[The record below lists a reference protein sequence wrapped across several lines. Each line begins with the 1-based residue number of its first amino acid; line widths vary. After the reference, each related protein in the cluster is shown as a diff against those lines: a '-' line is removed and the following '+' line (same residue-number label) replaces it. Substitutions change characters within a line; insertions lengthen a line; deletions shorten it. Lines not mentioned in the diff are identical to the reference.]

1 MMANRSRSHYLD
13 IGVLGED
20 LVTQW
25 LRSTGWVIL
34 ERRWHCRWG
43 EIDVVARFEPFKQQ
57 SALTNIQGVLSNS
70 LPLLAFVEVKT
81 RSRGNW
87 DAGGLLSITPQK
99 QAKLWQTARCFL
111 ATHPSM
117 AEHQCRF
124 DVALVYYQLAA
135 KPDLKSSEKPVS
147 VRSLPVQ
154 LGQIVSIAEYQLL
167 LQDYIPSAFDQEP

>member
-1 MMANRSRSHYLD
+1 MANRSRSHYLD

-20 LVTQW
+20 LVTRW

-43 EIDVVARFEPFKQQ
+43 EIDIIARFEPLEQQ
-57 SALTNIQGVLSNS
+57 PTLTNLQRIPGNS
-70 LPLLAFVEVKT
+70 SPLLAFVEVKT

-124 DVALVYYQLAA
+124 DVALVRYRKLAT
-135 KPDLKSSEKPVS
+135 KERHESSEVPVS
-147 VRSLPVQ
+147 METLPAQ
-154 LGQIVSIAEYQLL
+154 LRQARSIAEYQLL
-167 LQDYIPSAFDQEP
+167 LQDYIPSAFDQNG